1 MQYKIVFTV
10 GLLAMMDLVA
20 GHGAIIGATGDA
32 GGSGTAI
39 GSKCPYML
47 REEAWR

>member
-32 GGSGTAI
+32 GGTGTAI
-39 GSKCPYML
+39 GSKFPFILGEM
-47 REEAWR
+47 